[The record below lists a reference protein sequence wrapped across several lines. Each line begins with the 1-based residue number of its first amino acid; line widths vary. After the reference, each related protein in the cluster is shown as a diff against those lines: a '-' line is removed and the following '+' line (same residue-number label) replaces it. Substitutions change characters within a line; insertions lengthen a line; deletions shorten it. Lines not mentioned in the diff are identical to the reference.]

1 MAPATMVAT
10 SENATIS
17 SDDHLCTGGGGDGG
31 GGDGGP
37 VYEGGDGGGCG
48 GWEGGPMTA
57 VEMSRLTI
65 GRVWL
70 SSSFIAFS
78 DRRGKEAA
86 EAVTV
91 TSADSEVILA
101 AVTATPLSDKLEE
114 MSCAT
119 SAPAA
124 LVALA
129 S

>member
-31 GGDGGP
+31 GGDDGP

-57 VEMSRLTI
+57 VEMSRLTN
-65 GRVWL
+65 GRAWL

-91 TSADSEVILA
+91 TSADSEVTLA
-101 AVTATPLSDKLEE
+101 AATATPLSDMLEE
-114 MSCAT
+114 MS
-119 SAPAA
+119 
-124 LVALA
+124 
-129 S
+129 